1 MFQSLVSFEH
11 WTFIAQIL
19 NLFIQIALFKK
30 FLFKPVKKI
39 IEKRQQEVDAVLS
52 EAEAA
57 KANAL
62 SVQTD
67 YEEKMLAVQKEAE
80 SIRSEAINAAKEKS
94 AQLIA
99 DAQAEAAAIREKAN
113 KDIELELARVM
124 SQAREDISEMAV
136 DIAGKLIKKDLDDNA
151 HIELAKQ
158 FIDEIGGSDD

>member
-39 IEKRQQEVDAVLS
+39 IEKRQHEVDAILK
-52 EAEAA
+52 EAETA
-57 KANAL
+57 KENAL
-62 SVQTD
+62 SMQSD
-67 YEEKMLAVQKEAE
+67 YEEKMLDVRKEAE
-80 SIRSEAINAAKEKS
+80 SIRSEAIDAAKQKS

-113 KDIELELARVM
+113 RDIELELARVM
-124 SQAREDISEMAV
+124 SQAKEDISEMAV
-136 DIAGKLIKKDLDDNA
+136 DIAGKLIRKDLD
-151 HIELAKQ
+151 EESQLALAEQ
-158 FIDEIGGSDD
+158 FINEIGGADD

>member
-39 IEKRQQEVDAVLS
+39 IEKRQQEVDAILQ
-52 EAEAA
+52 EAETA
-57 KANAL
+57 KENAL
-62 SVQTD
+62 SMQSD
-67 YEEKMLAVQKEAE
+67 YEEKMLDARKEAE
-80 SIRSEAINAAKEKS
+80 SIRSEAIDAAKQKS

-113 KDIELELARVM
+113 RDIELELARVM

-136 DIAGKLIKKDLDDNA
+136 EIAGKLIRKDLDEDSQ
-151 HIELAKQ
+151 LALAEQ
-158 FIDEIGGSDD
+158 FINEIGGADD